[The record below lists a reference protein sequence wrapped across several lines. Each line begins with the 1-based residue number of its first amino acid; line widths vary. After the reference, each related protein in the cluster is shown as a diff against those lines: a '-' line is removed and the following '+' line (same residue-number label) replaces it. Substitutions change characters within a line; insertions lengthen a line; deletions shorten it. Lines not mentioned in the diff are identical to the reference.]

1 MPPSVLPPAFAPD
14 SESLDPAGPGG
25 RAAPVGGDAGALE
38 AGAIDEAGRFR
49 LGRLRDS
56 RLRPAN
62 LRAIRA
68 LCHNAYLGDSRSLCR
83 VLGRSTLLV
92 DTRDRALAPHLLMN
106 GIWEM
111 HITECLARLVKP
123 EMTVVDAGANYGY
136 FALLAAGL
144 VGPGGRVLAVEA
156 NPAVADLLETSL
168 ELNGMRERSRVHRAA
183 LGDSSAGVL
192 PFVVDPRRPMNA
204 HLLRPKEERGALPE
218 GHVLV
223 EVPVTRLDDL
233 VAPGE
238 RVDVMKVDIER
249 AEEPFWAGARRVL
262 TENAQIQVLLEV
274 RAGRYRDPAA
284 FFGRIREDGFVLR
297 VVTKAGAIEDV
308 SVDALLRSRAAHEM
322 LYLSRQPRLPAAL
335 VEGRPG

>member
-1 MPPSVLPPAFAPD
+1 MPAAVFPPLFAPG
-14 SESLDPAGPGG
+14 SESLDPAGDPGAVD
-25 RAAPVGGDAGALE
+25 AAAL
-38 AGAIDEAGRFR
+38 DEAGRFR

-68 LCHNAYLGDSRSLCR
+68 LCHNAYLGESRSLCR
-83 VLGRSTLLV
+83 VLGRFTLLV

-111 HITECLARLVKP
+111 HISECLARLVKP
-123 EMTVVDAGANYGY
+123 DMTVVDAGANYGY

-144 VGPGGRVLAVEA
+144 LGPQGRVLAIEA
-156 NPAVADLLETSL
+156 NPAVADLLESSL
-168 ELNGMRERSRVHRAA
+168 ELNGMRERSHTCRVA
-183 LGDSSAGVL
+183 LGDSSGGAL
-192 PFVVDPRRPMNA
+192 PFVVDPSRPMNA
-204 HLLRPKEERGALPE
+204 HLLRPKEERGHLPA
-218 GHVLV
+218 GQALV

-238 RVDVMKVDIER
+238 RVDVMKVDIEG

-284 FFGRIREDGFVLR
+284 FFQRLRDDGFVLR

-308 SVDALLRSRAAHEM
+308 SVEALLRSRAAHEM
-322 LYLSRQPRLPAAL
+322 LYLSRQARLPAGFAA
-335 VEGRPG
+335 GHGG